1 MLKTTGNKKKK
12 YNKIVRLAIS
22 KLNSIESKTSES
34 VINNEI
40 SHEEFSWQLLMKKK
54 IYWGLQ
60 KRIRMMNSQR
70 IDTENINIIEE
81 GKK

>member
-40 SHEEFSWQLLMKKK
+40 SHEEFS
-54 IYWGLQ
+54 
-60 KRIRMMNSQR
+60 
-70 IDTENINIIEE
+70 
-81 GKK
+81 

>member
-40 SHEEFSWQLLMKKK
+40 NEEFSWQLLMKKK
-54 IYWGLQ
+54 IYWGLK

-70 IDTENINIIEE
+70 IDTKNINIIEE